1 MKKFI
6 VSSLVEFITTLREMS
21 LNKQSK
27 EPFYFRGE
35 SLVHR
40 RPLIASGYRNN
51 QFQSELVKGRE
62 DYFREIGHS
71 LDNECKENFMAYSQ
85 HHGLPTELLDVTEN
99 PLVALYFSCEKD
111 ISKNGRIYAIEKDS
125 STSDPLSSKLYDNE
139 NDINSITKQMNIA
152 GKFFQESGGKYIKF
166 QNTLFYKQMCD
177 MFNVAIMMDGANRK
191 SPILNSKLKICK
203 YILKAHTK
211 GITETII
218 HRPYN
223 IEKNKDNIIEL
234 ANLLDKYSDV
244 SEKEGL
250 ENFYSDFKDLK
261 FVKDLKISPD
271 VNTER
276 PDREWLD
283 QLNSKPLMLLF
294 VMAYEIRDNKFPIFP
309 KIIYRPSIIFDR
321 LKNQQGAFIYQM
333 STEKAMPLNSSNDS
347 FNINVVANVVQKIDY
362 EYEITIKNKGKI
374 LEELDNIG
382 INRKFIYPDPD
393 NIAQYI
399 KEKNRL

>member
-1 MKKFI
+1 MLKKKMKKFI

-111 ISKNGRIYAIEKDS
+111 ISKNGRIYAIENDS

-218 HRPYN
+218 HRPY
-223 IEKNKDNIIEL
+223 
-234 ANLLDKYSDV
+234 
-244 SEKEGL
+244 G
-250 ENFYSDFKDLK
+250 
-261 FVKDLKISPD
+261 
-271 VNTER
+271 
-276 PDREWLD
+276 
-283 QLNSKPLMLLF
+283 
-294 VMAYEIRDNKFPIFP
+294 
-309 KIIYRPSIIFDR
+309 R
-321 LKNQQGAFIYQM
+321 L
-333 STEKAMPLNSSNDS
+333 
-347 FNINVVANVVQKIDY
+347 
-362 EYEITIKNKGKI
+362 
-374 LEELDNIG
+374 
-382 INRKFIYPDPD
+382 
-393 NIAQYI
+393 
-399 KEKNRL
+399 